1 MSEKTVIQ
9 NKINLL
15 RPLLNYE
22 KKELSLIA
30 QKMFGKTFKDP
41 SNKNKKFLR
50 TNVRK
55 LKKILE
61 NQGLNPEKIAHSIK
75 NISSTKDAINF
86 YVVKSMNKFVKVKK
100 KETILNLIHF
110 KKEPDEVKFRIINN
124 IVKKRGNNYYPP
136 RSYKVVSLINRFEK
150 NKLEK
155 CTLGGC
161 IFEKRKNLLHVSRES
176 K

>member
-1 MSEKTVIQ
+1 MQSISM
-9 NKINLL
+9 LL
-15 RPLLNYE
+15 
-22 KKELSLIA
+22 
-30 QKMFGKTFKDP
+30 T
-41 SNKNKKFLR
+41 
-50 TNVRK
+50 
-55 LKKILE
+55 
-61 NQGLNPEKIAHSIK
+61 
-75 NISSTKDAINF
+75 
-86 YVVKSMNKFVKVKK
+86 MNKFVKVKR
-100 KETILNLIHF
+100 NNFSLIHF
-110 KKEPDEVKFRIINN
+110 KKTDEVKFRIIN